1 MQYEWDEA
9 KRVSNLRKHG
19 YDFADADLV
28 FENPDKLTLPNP
40 RRGESRLRDI
50 ALVKLQGK
58 ILTLVYVVRGY
69 NIRVI
74 SFRRASRKERR
85 DYDNFRP

>member
-28 FENPDKLTLPNP
+28 FENPDKLTLPNT
-40 RRGESRLRDI
+40 RRGDSRLRDI
-50 ALVKLQGK
+50 ALVKVQGR